1 MWVTTS
7 KEPRKKKKFNET
19 KDKEPKKRL
28 KKGKRKKKRGSTLDK
43 EPIKGKKNNNNI
55 SKKRKRKNEVLTL
68 NLHWES
74 TRGRND
80 IFIKPLPL
88 PIFYL
93 I

>member
-43 EPIKGKKNNNNI
+43 EPIKGKK
-55 SKKRKRKNEVLTL
+55 K
-68 NLHWES
+68 
-74 TRGRND
+74 
-80 IFIKPLPL
+80 
-88 PIFYL
+88 
-93 I
+93 

>member
-43 EPIKGKKNNNNI
+43 EPIKGKKKI
-55 SKKRKRKNEVLTL
+55 ITYQR
-68 NLHWES
+68 
-74 TRGRND
+74 RG
-80 IFIKPLPL
+80 KEKTKC
-88 PIFYL
+88 
-93 I
+93 